1 MVLQSQGG
9 RGAPERASR
18 GARRVQARRGGKVR
32 GGFRRGGAGGP
43 EALVEGGV
51 EVLALVP
58 ARPNLE
64 EMFLRLTE
72 DE

>member
-1 MVLQSQGG
+1 V
-9 RGAPERASR
+9 
-18 GARRVQARRGGKVR
+18 VK
-32 GGFRRGGAGGP
+32 
-43 EALVEGGV
+43 ALVDGDV

-72 DE
+72 GE